1 MTQHTAPTL
10 NLIGAGHLGR
20 TLAHLWHIHGIYTV
34 QAVHTRSTASAQA
47 AVAEIGAGQAVA
59 QLAQMPPAHVWLLAV
74 PDGQISAAAHA
85 LAALHHSPAI
95 AWHASGYWS
104 ADLLA
109 PLAAQGWHTASTHP
123 AFSFAQVAQSV
134 SQFPGT
140 LCALEGDAIARTEA
154 ERAYHAIGAQCFT
167 LAAAAKPLYHAA
179 AVLASNFLPVLHAA
193 ASELWQ
199 HAGVPAEYV
208 PTLSNG
214 FVQRAAANLQALGS
228 QAALTGPAARGD
240 TAVVQAQTTALTAHD
255 ATLGEAYAAL
265 STLAARLAQ
274 HGKVIHPENQDSTPQ

>member
-10 NLIGAGHLGR
+10 NLIGAGRLGR
-20 TLAHLWHIHGIYTV
+20 TLAHLWHTHGTYTV
-34 QAVHTRSTASAQA
+34 QAVHTRSAASAQT
-47 AVAEIGAGQAVA
+47 AVAEISAGQAFE
-59 QLAQMPPAHVWLLAV
+59 QLAHMPPAHVWLLAV

-85 LAALHHSPAI
+85 LATLHHPPAI

-104 ADLLA
+104 ADLLR
-109 PLAAQGWHTASTHP
+109 PLAEQGWHTASTHP

-140 LCALEGDAIARTEA
+140 LCALEGDATARTEA
-154 ERAYHAIGAQCFT
+154 ERAYHAIGAQCFPLT
-167 LAAAAKPLYHAA
+167 AEAKPLYHAA

-199 HAGVPAEYV
+199 HAGVPAAHV
-208 PTLSNG
+208 PTLANG
-214 FVQRAAANLQALGS
+214 FVQRATANLQALGP

-240 TAVVQAQTTALTAHD
+240 TAVVQAQTTALAAHD
-255 ATLGEAYAAL
+255 AALGEAYAAL

-274 HGKVIHPENQDSTPQ
+274 HGKVIYPENQDSTPQ